1 MKLII
6 SSAVLLE
13 IDLVIHYSSQ
23 EALLPL
29 TLLGLLYH
37 EIYMIVLIAKCL
49 QAASWGKPGL
59 CICKNK
65 GADQLRS

>member
-6 SSAVLLE
+6 SSAGLLE

-23 EALLPL
+23 AALLPL

-37 EIYMIVLIAKCL
+37 EIYMIV
-49 QAASWGKPGL
+49 
-59 CICKNK
+59 
-65 GADQLRS
+65 